1 MKEYNKI
8 ACKQIAG
15 LIVVVCMVACGL
27 HYAVEAYAAVH
38 PRKVMTTAV
47 ERANSE
53 QIGYVCSDADYAI
66 INAMF
71 HEAMSVSGL
80 HGDFEKQ
87 YPEEARMFDDMG
99 ANYDAQHDCLQ
110 CRLKA
115 LASCYWDAEWSDC
128 FDDDNGTAADFTHVL
143 QTNKRVRKI
152 FNQYLHDC
160 WGEVAGLDD

>member
-15 LIVVVCMVACGL
+15 MIVVVCMVACGL
-27 HYAVEAYAAVH
+27 HYAAEAYASNRQKKAVA
-38 PRKVMTTAV
+38 TAV
-47 ERANSE
+47 ERTNS
-53 QIGYVCSDADYAI
+53 QTIGYVCSDDEYNV

-99 ANYDAQHDCLQ
+99 ARYDAQHDCLQ

-115 LASCYWDAEWSDC
+115 IASCYWDAEWSDC